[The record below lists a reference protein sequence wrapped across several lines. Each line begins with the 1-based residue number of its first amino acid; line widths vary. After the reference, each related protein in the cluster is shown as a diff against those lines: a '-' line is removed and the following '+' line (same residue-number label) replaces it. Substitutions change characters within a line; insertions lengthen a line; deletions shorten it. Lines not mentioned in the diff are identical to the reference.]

1 MFVLDG
7 TFFVIVVSSVNVV
20 LTPDLFAAFTKESYL
35 VYSNKKINLY
45 ELEKRKKK
53 MFFALIRRE
62 NCKHYRRFFALSS

>member
-20 LTPDLFAAFTKESYL
+20 LTHDLFAAFTKESYL

-53 MFFALIRRE
+53 CFS
-62 NCKHYRRFFALSS
+62 H

>member
-53 MFFALIRRE
+53 CFS
-62 NCKHYRRFFALSS
+62 H